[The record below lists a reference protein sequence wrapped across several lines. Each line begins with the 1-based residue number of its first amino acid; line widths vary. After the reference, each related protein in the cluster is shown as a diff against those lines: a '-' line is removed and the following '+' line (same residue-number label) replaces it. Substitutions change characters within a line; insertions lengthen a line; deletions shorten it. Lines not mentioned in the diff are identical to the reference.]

1 MIRYPSK
8 RSRGG
13 ILSPAMRRFSE
24 IVEDLE
30 LRDLPLQGG
39 QFPWRGGLSNRLKS
53 RIDRFLISN
62 DWESHFPG
70 VVQHVLSRLVS
81 DHFPILLKGEGVRR
95 GPTPF
100 RFENMWLKEEG
111 FKDLLRL
118 W

>member
-30 LRDLPLQGG
+30 LRDLPLQEG

-70 VVQHVLSRLVS
+70 VVQHVLARPVS

-111 FKDLLRL
+111 FKDLLTL